1 MVASVSACMTGQSV
15 TDWGVQVMGLV
26 SGGRQG
32 DLWSCAC
39 GYEKPVATDKD
50 RLTILFATV

>member
-1 MVASVSACMTGQSV
+1 
-15 TDWGVQVMGLV
+15 V

-50 RLTILFATV
+50 RLTIIVVTV